1 MAVISSAVA
10 KSLRFFSNARR
21 AHQNRDKPS
30 ASQRQYVAT
39 VRLDSNALSQRMGL
53 ARACDGA
60 NLISQNSLMDTPLH
74 SLAASGETRRSIS
87 VAAETSKWTIVA

>member
-39 VRLDSNALSQRMGL
+39 VRLDSNALPQRMGL

-60 NLISQNSLMDTPLH
+60 NLISQNSLMGHT
-74 SLAASGETRRSIS
+74 LAFSGRIRRNTAINLRCCRD
-87 VAAETSKWTIVA
+87 I